1 MDCAV
6 DLRCVAFAAA
16 FGSGRADLVDDDLLT
31 GADMALEA
39 ARRDRLLALHE
50 AVPALLFNFVR
61 HGIAKIVGGRAFY
74 RFVAEATDPVER
86 RRIEPVEQES
96 KFLLGFARKADDE

>member
-50 AVPALLFNFVR
+50 AVPALLFDLIR
-61 HGIAKIVGGRAFY
+61 HSLGKIVGSRALH
-74 RFVAEATDPVER
+74 RLVAETADPVER
-86 RRIEPVEQES
+86 RFIEPIQE
-96 KFLLGFARKADDE
+96 KGEFL